1 MSCELNKYPPGWD
14 EARAQRVV
22 AHYEAQTGDEAVA
35 EDEAA
40 FAEKSQM
47 AIEKGTEDLE
57 YDVGL
62 SFAGEQRDYVRRVAE
77 DLLYRGLRVFYD
89 ENEEDQLWGKN
100 LLDYLSELYLKRCRY
115 CIIFAS
121 AEYAAKMWPNLERQ
135 SAQARDITGAG
146 GYIFPVRFDDT
157 EIPGLLPTTRYQD
170 AREKS
175 PEQIAALFA
184 QTIGQATPARIEFA
198 ILSIEAQFDPLT
210 LKMPGYNK
218 MWPQERASLFTT
230 VKVVFDAG
238 DRPYAELT
246 VVARDPGG
254 NSVGEYSGWFTDSGM
269 RDTVVDLPDPLP
281 KKEAFVN
288 SLLMQEQFRFAEVGT
303 YTVSWY
309 LNRALQST
317 TLMEVYLPEDA

>member
-1 MSCELNKYPPGWD
+1 MEEVK
-14 EARAQRVV
+14 
-22 AHYEAQTGDEAVA
+22 
-35 EDEAA
+35 
-40 FAEKSQM
+40 
-47 AIEKGTEDLE
+47 

-77 DLLYRGLRVFYD
+77 DLQYRGLRVFYD

-100 LLDYLSELYLKRCRY
+100 LLDYLSELYLRRCRY

-135 SAQARDITGAG
+135 SAQARDIAAAG
-146 GYIFPVRFDDT
+146 GYIFPIRFDDT
-157 EIPGLLPTTRYQD
+157 EIPGLLPTICYQD
-170 AREKS
+170 ARKKS
-175 PEQIAALFA
+175 PEQIAELFA
-184 QTIGQATPARIEFA
+184 QTIGHATPARIEFA
-198 ILSIEAQFDPLT
+198 ILSTGAQFDPLT

-218 MWPQERASLFTT
+218 MWPQERASLLTT

-238 DRPYAELT
+238 ERPCAQLT
-246 VVARDPGG
+246 IVARDSAG
-254 NSVGEYSGWFTDSGM
+254 NAMGEYSGWFTDSGM
-269 RDTVVDLPDPLP
+269 YDTVAGLPDPLA

-288 SLLMQEQFRFAEVGT
+288 SLLMGERFLFSEVGT

-317 TLMEVYLPEDA
+317 TMMEVYLPEDA